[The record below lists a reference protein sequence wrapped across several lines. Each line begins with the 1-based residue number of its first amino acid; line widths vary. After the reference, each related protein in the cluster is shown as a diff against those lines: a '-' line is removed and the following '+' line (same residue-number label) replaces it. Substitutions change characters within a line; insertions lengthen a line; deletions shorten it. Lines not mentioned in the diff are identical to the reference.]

1 MIYGNMR
8 EAMTLKYRK
17 DDIFISLTE
26 GETSHVGGGG
36 LENMFTRERMFL
48 GKFSFSIESL
58 NDKIASLR

>member
-26 GETSHVGGGG
+26 GETSHVGGGI
-36 LENMFTRERMFL
+36 REHVHKRKNVPGEIFIL
-48 GKFSFSIESL
+48 HREFK
-58 NDKIASLR
+58 